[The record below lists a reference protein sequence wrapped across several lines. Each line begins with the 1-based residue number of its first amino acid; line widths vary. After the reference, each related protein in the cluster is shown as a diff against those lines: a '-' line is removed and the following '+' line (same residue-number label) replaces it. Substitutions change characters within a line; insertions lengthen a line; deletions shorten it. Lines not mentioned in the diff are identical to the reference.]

1 MLLCQLRVNI
11 LCEFSR
17 LLLEYWNIHFSPFC
31 SIFGPSPNDLNIN
44 GMSINVFPLPGH
56 HNPHLDSWPANSS
69 LVTNSRVKIGGFLL
83 GSELKQKFTDFKP
96 FTSDFKPANA
106 DFKIYAGLY
115 YHSNNLWSPEV
126 RTSAVND

>member
-1 MLLCQLRVNI
+1 
-11 LCEFSR
+11 
-17 LLLEYWNIHFSPFC
+17 
-31 SIFGPSPNDLNIN
+31 
-44 GMSINVFPLPGH
+44 MSINVFPMPGH

>member
-1 MLLCQLRVNI
+1 MKAYVQFVTSPKDHRINNVCQLI
-11 LCEFSR
+11 CSR
-17 LLLEYWNIHFSPFC
+17 S
-31 SIFGPSPNDLNIN
+31 
-44 GMSINVFPLPGH
+44 MPGH

-126 RTSAVND
+126 RTGAVND

>member
-1 MLLCQLRVNI
+1 M
-11 LCEFSR
+11 
-17 LLLEYWNIHFSPFC
+17 
-31 SIFGPSPNDLNIN
+31 
-44 GMSINVFPLPGH
+44 PGH

-126 RTSAVND
+126 RTSAVNDESANLYNYGEGPY